1 MDKNTLAVST
11 FEKIADAYAQHYFSD
26 MSDTPYIDIF
36 LNQLPPKGHVL
47 DIGCGP
53 GQFTQYMMKK
63 DFEVTG
69 IDYSQEMI
77 KLAKQKVPTGH
88 FQHMDMKH
96 MNFEDETFDGLLVA
110 YSIIH
115 IPSEEIPQTLREF
128 HRVLKPNGLIQVI
141 VQKGSADKVVDE
153 PFSPGSKMLYNFF
166 SKQRISEFI
175 NEEHFSLS
183 YIEEVNSEDPDLMSD
198 TIIYL
203 IAKK

>member
-11 FEKIADAYAQHYFSD
+11 YEKIADAYAQHYFSE

-96 MNFEDETFDGLLVA
+96 MNFEDETFDGLLAA
-110 YSIIH
+110 YSLIH
-115 IPSEEIPQTLREF
+115 IPSKEIPQTLREF
-128 HRVLKPNGLIQVI
+128 HRVLIPNGLIHIIAQS
-141 VQKGSADKVVDE
+141 GEPDKIIDE
-153 PFSPGSKMLYNFF
+153 PFHTESKMFFNFF
-166 SKQRISEFI
+166 TKKRLVNFTEDAGF
-175 NEEHFSLS
+175 HAS
-183 YIEEVNSEDPDLMSD
+183 YCEEVNSEDPDLMSD